1 MILTRRGDILTDS
14 EIADLTVVDCR
25 RVNQLRMGFDRDQ
38 GPQASHF
45 PCTKSP
51 DGLQEGQEGPITS
64 FRLASGSTWTSIWR
78 SRSALSF
85 PGSRQWQEIVLGCGR
100 KTWPPAMSPAGPS
113 NGSRTTAATWSQ
125 RTAGLTAVLILIC
138 WTILCGATWGHILT
152 DVPTQPRPPLSPPV
166 RRTLPPW
173 TRPWW
178 PRPAWPPEAG

>member
-1 MILTRRGDILTDS
+1 MATGFGPLAEVTWTEAERRCAVVMILTRKGDILTDS
-14 EIADLTVVDCR
+14 EIADLTVVDCM
-25 RVNQLRMGFDRDQ
+25 RVNQLRIGSDRDQ

-51 DGLQEGQEGPITS
+51 DGLQEGQEGPLTS
-64 FRLASGSTWTSIWR
+64 LRLASGSTLTSIWR
-78 SRSALSF
+78 SWSALSS

-125 RTAGLTAVLILIC
+125 RTAGLPAVLILIR

-152 DVPTQPRPPLSPPV
+152 TVPTQPRPP
-166 RRTLPPW
+166 
-173 TRPWW
+173 
-178 PRPAWPPEAG
+178 